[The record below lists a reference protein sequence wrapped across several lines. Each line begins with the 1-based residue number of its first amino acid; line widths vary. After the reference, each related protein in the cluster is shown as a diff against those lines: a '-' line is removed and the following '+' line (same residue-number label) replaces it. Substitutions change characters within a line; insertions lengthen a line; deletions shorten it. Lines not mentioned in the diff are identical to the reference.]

1 MPSRILVHEM
11 GGDESADDAEQEP
24 QQAFHVA
31 LPKGVV
37 ESIVPTDSVRSV
49 TTRALYVEILIRA
62 PLDRVWELTQ
72 DVDLHPRWDARFSA
86 IRPTGVRDDGARTFR
101 YELALGVRTIRG
113 TGVSLSEKRAAGGP
127 RTSALVFDADD
138 RLSPLRRGR
147 GYWRYVPH
155 PEGVRFITGYDYQP
169 WFGAF
174 GRLLDR
180 VLIRHVVWWLTAWSF
195 DRLRLWAESGIE
207 PERVTWWR
215 GWLRGPRARARSCLS
230 RPSAHNGRDVMAAAP
245 DSLSRIR
252 DHD

>member
-1 MPSRILVHEM
+1 M
-11 GGDESADDAEQEP
+11 
-24 QQAFHVA
+24 
-31 LPKGVV
+31 
-37 ESIVPTDSVRSV
+37 

-127 RTSALVFDADD
+127 RTSALVFDTDD